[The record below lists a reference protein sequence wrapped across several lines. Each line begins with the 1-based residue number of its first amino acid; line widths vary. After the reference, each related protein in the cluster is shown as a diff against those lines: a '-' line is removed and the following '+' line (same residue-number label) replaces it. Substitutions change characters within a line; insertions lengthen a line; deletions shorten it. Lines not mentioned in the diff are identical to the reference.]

1 MRISAESEG
10 APEDEIEDRHHDGET
25 EPGVGKHLIDTLQ
38 ARLMLII
45 LRMRECLRQNT
56 MHVRTIGIVVP
67 LITKVVDRVRGR
79 GRFMDRIL
87 NEIQTVRQTVVLTH
101 RYTTGRHTDQLLQFR
116 NIQRM
121 VGF

>member
-1 MRISAESEG
+1 
-10 APEDEIEDRHHDGET
+10 
-25 EPGVGKHLIDTLQ
+25 
-38 ARLMLII
+38 
-45 LRMRECLRQNT
+45 

-87 NEIQTVRQTVVLTH
+87 NEIQAVRQTVVLTH